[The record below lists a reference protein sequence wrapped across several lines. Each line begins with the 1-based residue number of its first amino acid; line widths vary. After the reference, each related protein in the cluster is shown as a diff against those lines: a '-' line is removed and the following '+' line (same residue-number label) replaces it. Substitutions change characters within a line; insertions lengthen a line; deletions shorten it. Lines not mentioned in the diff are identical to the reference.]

1 MMDTMSDKRRGL
13 GRGLSALIPPKPAG
27 AADESISARGALQ
40 LPVEQIL
47 PGDGQP
53 RQRFDDVALSELA
66 ASIRAHGIIQPIV
79 VRKRVLQT
87 NGPATG
93 LTGQTSSLSGQVTGP
108 QQYEIIAGER
118 RWRAAQK
125 AGLKSVP
132 VVVSDAA
139 PNDTLTLALVENLQ
153 REDLNPIEEA
163 EAFHRLHEGMGY
175 SHQEI
180 AEAVGKDRTTIA
192 NSLRLLKLPSPVRQ
206 QVLAG
211 ELTMGHARALLA
223 LDDAAEIEKLGREVV
238 ARKWSVRQT
247 ERAAQPAPRARR
259 GAGRETEAEKDV
271 RQRLQRALGTRVEMK
286 HKGGKGHLTVHF
298 SSFAELDSLLARFG
312 A

>member
-1 MMDTMSDKRRGL
+1 
-13 GRGLSALIPPKPAG
+13 
-27 AADESISARGALQ
+27 
-40 LPVEQIL
+40 
-47 PGDGQP
+47 
-53 RQRFDDVALSELA
+53 
-66 ASIRAHGIIQPIV
+66 
-79 VRKRVLQT
+79 
-87 NGPATG
+87 
-93 LTGQTSSLSGQVTGP
+93 
-108 QQYEIIAGER
+108 
-118 RWRAAQK
+118 
-125 AGLKSVP
+125 
-132 VVVSDAA
+132 
-139 PNDTLTLALVENLQ
+139 
-153 REDLNPIEEA
+153 
-163 EAFHRLHEGMGY
+163 
-175 SHQEI
+175 
-180 AEAVGKDRTTIA
+180 
-192 NSLRLLKLPSPVRQ
+192 
-206 QVLAG
+206 VLAG

>member
-1 MMDTMSDKRRGL
+1 MEAANDKRKGL

-27 AADESISARGALQ
+27 AHEEPASARGAMQ

-53 RQRFDDVALSELA
+53 RQHFDDVALAELA

-79 VRKRVLQT
+79 VRRRALQSS
-87 NGPATG
+87 PAVVGGSTGIPTTG
-93 LTGQTSSLSGQVTGP
+93 L

-125 AGLKSVP
+125 AGLKTVP

-139 PNDTLTLALVENLQ
+139 PTDTLTLALVENLQ

-163 EAFHRLHEGMGY
+163 EAFHRLHDGMGY

-180 AEAVGKDRTTIA
+180 AEAVGKDRTTIV
-192 NSLRLLKLPSPVRQ
+192 NSMRLLKLPSAVRQ
-206 QVLAG
+206 QVLNG

-223 LDDAAEIEKLGREVV
+223 LDDAGEIEKLGREVV

-247 ERAAQPAPRARR
+247 ERAAQPSAPRARKT
-259 GAGRETEAEKDV
+259 GTGRETEAERDV
-271 RQRLQRALGTRVEMK
+271 RQRLQRALGTKVDLK
-286 HKGGKGHLTVHF
+286 HKAGKGQLVVHF
-298 SSFAELDSLLARFG
+298 SSFAELDSLLSRLG

>member
-1 MMDTMSDKRRGL
+1 MEAMNDKRRGL
-13 GRGLSALIPPKPAG
+13 GRGLSALIPPRPPG
-27 AADESISARGALQ
+27 DEPGSARGALQ
-40 LPVEQIL
+40 VPVEQVL

-53 RQRFDDVALSELA
+53 RQRFQDDALGELA
-66 ASIRAHGIIQPIV
+66 ASIKSHGIIQPIV
-79 VRKRVLQT
+79 VRRRPLQ
-87 NGPATG
+87 GAG
-93 LTGQTSSLSGQVTGP
+93 GP

-139 PNDTLTLALVENLQ
+139 PEDTLTLALVENLQ

-163 EAFHRLHEGMGY
+163 EAFHRLHDGLGY

-180 AEAVGKDRTTIA
+180 ADAVGKDRTTVA
-192 NSLRLLKLPSPVRQ
+192 NALRLLKLPPAVRQ
-206 QVLAG
+206 QVLVG

-223 LDDAAEIEKLGREVV
+223 LDDGAEIEKLGREIV
-238 ARKWSVRQT
+238 ARQWSVRQT
-247 ERAAQPAPRARR
+247 ERAVQPAPRTRK
-259 GAGRETEAEKDV
+259 GGGRETEAEKDV
-271 RQRLQRALGTRVEMK
+271 RQRLQRALGTRVELK
-286 HKGGKGHLTVHF
+286 HKGGKGRLSVHF
-298 SSFAELDSLLARFG
+298 SSFAELDALLARLG

>member
-1 MMDTMSDKRRGL
+1 MEAMNDKRRGL
-13 GRGLSALIPPKPAG
+13 GRGLSALIPPKPVG
-27 AADESISARGALQ
+27 GSDESTSARGALQ

-53 RQRFDDVALSELA
+53 RQYFDDVALSELA

-79 VRKRVLQT
+79 VRKRALQPSPST
-87 NGPATG
+87 ASTSTSSTPPATI
-93 LTGQTSSLSGQVTGP
+93 GP

-125 AGLKSVP
+125 AGLKTVP
-132 VVVSDAA
+132 VVVSDAT

-180 AEAVGKDRTTIA
+180 AEAVGKDRTTVVNA
-192 NSLRLLKLPSPVRQ
+192 LRLLKLPPAVRQ
-206 QVLAG
+206 QVLNG

-223 LDDAAEIEKLGREVV
+223 LDDSAEIEKLGREVV

-247 ERAAQPAPRARR
+247 ERAAQPSAPRARKTTT
-259 GAGRETEAEKDV
+259 GKETEAERDV